1 MTERPGRD
9 RDGTGKARNARPR
22 DSLGRPLPR
31 PPAGSA
37 PAGSAPAG
45 SAPAGSGPAADS
57 PPGAG
62 GAPVIP
68 EDLVL
73 GPAAAAEL
81 GARLLADGHPFQ
93 AHEVFEAAWKSV
105 PGPGREL
112 WRGLAQVAVGITHAR
127 RGNRGGAVA
136 LLRRGAERVASFAG
150 PSGGV
155 DPGGLDPGGLDP
167 GDIDLGNIDPGV
179 VAAQA
184 SAIADRIERDGLAAV
199 TDADLRLKLRP

>member
-31 PPAGSA
+31 P

-155 DPGGLDPGGLDP
+155 DPGGLDPG
-167 GDIDLGNIDPGV
+167 DIDLGNIDPGL

-184 SAIADRIERDGLAAV
+184 SAIADRIEADGLAAV